1 MKHIWWGLN
10 MLQINR
16 TQISQFT
23 LSNFNCKSLYT
34 AVATLA
40 LIAGCSSAY
49 AGSFALREQDA
60 VAQGSGFAGA
70 AAGAGG
76 VSSMYWNPAVMTQ
89 FPGMNVQRSFALIL
103 PHSNITTTGGFGAG
117 APFRLGSPGSI
128 GQEAI
133 LPSGAMSYQLSDKI
147 FLGLTTNTPFG
158 LTTKTPFGSASQT
171 YGTTSKIFSVNATP
185 TVAYRFNDFIS
196 VGAGLQIQYFKA
208 TLKSATGLGFPLP
221 AQNVILKGHDTTVG
235 YTLGATI
242 TPFKGTN
249 IGIGYRSGH
258 DNTLEGS
265 FATPASYAKI
275 KAPANLP
282 GILTLGITQDIN
294 TQWQVMAG
302 FEWTNWSKFSRFP
315 VTNAATGA
323 PIIAGGAPLVLA
335 FDYKDGYYTSLG
347 AAYKHNPNW
356 TFRAGLGYEVSP
368 IIDSTRATR
377 LPDTDR
383 VWLSLGTSYQL
394 NERFALD
401 LSYSHIISVGGK
413 KINIVDTSN
422 PIFSAPVTYRGKV
435 NASVDIISV
444 GLRYQFGETPKK
456 ELPIVRKG

>member
-1 MKHIWWGLN
+1 M
-10 MLQINR
+10 
-16 TQISQFT
+16 SQVSGKFR
-23 LSNFNCKSLYT
+23 KSLLAAVGLT
-34 AVATLA
+34 ALLT
-40 LIAGCSSAY
+40 GSNAY

-76 VSSMYWNPAVMTQ
+76 VSTMYWNPAVMTQ
-89 FPGMNVQRSFALIL
+89 FSGLNVQRSFAFIL
-103 PHSNITTTGGFGAG
+103 PHSTIATTGGLGAG
-117 APFRLGSPGSI
+117 APFNLGSSGNI

-133 LPSGAMSYQLSDKI
+133 LPSGAMSYQLSEKV

-196 VGAGLQIQYFKA
+196 IGAGLQIQYFKA
-208 TLKSATGLGFPLP
+208 TLKSATGLGFPAP

-265 FATPASYAKI
+265 FATPASVTKI

-282 GILTLGITQDIN
+282 GVLTIGVTQDIN

-302 FEWTNWSKFSRFP
+302 FEWTNWSRFSRFP

-323 PIIAGGAPLVLA
+323 PVIAGGAPLVLA
-335 FDYKDGYYTSLG
+335 FDYKDGYYMSLG
-347 AAYKHNPNW
+347 TAYKYNPNW
-356 TFRAGLGYEVSP
+356 TFRGGLGYEVSP
-368 IIDSTRATR
+368 ITDTTRATR

-383 VWLSLGTSYQL
+383 LWLSLGASYQL

-401 LSYSHIISVGGK
+401 LSYSHIIGVGGK
-413 KINIVDTSN
+413 KINIVNASN
-422 PIFSAPVTYRGKV
+422 PVFAAPVTYTGKV